1 MRKNCY
7 RYAIGMLTLLYVNGI
22 VYCCLRDAV
31 KQILPQFPHI
41 LEKYVGG
48 YKTWNVESHISRW

>member
-48 YKTWNVESHISRW
+48 YKT